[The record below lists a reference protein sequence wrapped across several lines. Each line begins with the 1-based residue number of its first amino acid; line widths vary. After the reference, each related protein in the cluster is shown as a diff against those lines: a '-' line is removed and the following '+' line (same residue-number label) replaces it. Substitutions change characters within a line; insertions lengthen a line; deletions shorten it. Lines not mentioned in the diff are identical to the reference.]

1 MKKSFRMILMLVA
14 MLMPATM
21 WAQGNF
27 QYLCDFDDPAD
38 TAGWQFVHSST
49 STGWCIDSTVSFNG
63 THSMFVTNPSDTT
76 HPYSYNTSEQSAAYA
91 YREIELPTGLFTLS
105 YQWRCQGE
113 GSYDYLR
120 VFLAPH
126 NATLR
131 AGLLPDGT
139 TSSYNFRTALP
150 PQGWIALDG
159 GTGLNGQASWQQ
171 YTTEFFVQADTFKLV
186 FLWCC
191 DGSAGTQP
199 PAAVDSILI
208 FQPDCSRPLYPTV
221 TNLSSNTFDLSWIDV
236 NGASEWLVELD
247 SANQVQGQGSLQ
259 TVFDTVAY
267 FSGLQPNTPY
277 VVYVASI
284 CSGGDTS
291 AWLRVPVRTPCD
303 LLTTLPISESFE
315 NAAIGSGTSSSF
327 VNCWYR
333 LNNSAQYFGWP
344 YVQSA
349 SNPHTG
355 SRALYWY
362 NSTGTAYG
370 DYQCI
375 VLPGVDTTMLPVNQ
389 LQLTFWATATST
401 SYAPELIIGVMSN
414 PNDINTFVPVRT
426 VIAPST
432 WTAFVTD
439 FSTYTGTGNYVAIRA
454 NRFTS
459 SWYAYVDDITLDRIP
474 SCPTVC
480 NVTVAQTG
488 SAGAY
493 VTWDLL
499 SAGVGT
505 ISEYEVQ
512 IDSVGSTAHT
522 TFTTT
527 ERNYLFSYLEP
538 GTQYIVRVRAV
549 CDNDSAGYWDSTR
562 LTTFALPCAVP
573 DPSSTYSVVF
583 SNGTSSVSG
592 VPVNS
597 SWGNTVCQSIYT
609 AAELNAIGL
618 QAGILNG
625 ITLGYSAAGSY
636 SKEITVYLGT
646 TTRNTFGST
655 ADQLPMNQMTKVLGP
670 VVRPNNSSSVGWVN
684 YTFTTPFTWDG
695 VSNLVVTIFVNQ
707 HGGSHSNSGF
717 YGYSTQSNATRTI
730 YRYRDGTAYTA
741 DNCTSGTGNG
751 TSVYRPS
758 VSFSG
763 YGCLQTATCA
773 RPLVMLT
780 RNEADTVALR
790 WAPGYTETSWT
801 LMYKRPADTNWT
813 VEATN
818 IIATE
823 YVFSTLSPNTEYM
836 LRVYPSCGGDSI
848 YTQLQ
853 FVTPC
858 VAVDTLP
865 FVEDFENFTATSV
878 GGSAI
883 TSCWNRLSS
892 YSGTASPYTSTS
904 YAHGGIRSIYY
915 YTPSTYHSLLV
926 LPPFATSLDSLQ
938 VSFAAYKTSA
948 SYSITVGVMT
958 DPTNYNTFTPVAT
971 VSPSQLNQWEM
982 FEVLLDSCPASADA
996 HYIAIGHPVA
1006 GSYNYMYL
1014 DDIEVNVIPP
1024 CRRPT
1029 NVAFRDITTT
1039 TAVVTWD
1046 GPAPEYEVEYGP
1058 VGFTRGTGSTLI
1070 ATEDTV
1076 LLYGLDHSTR
1086 YEVYVRALCSTGDTS
1101 YWSFVTYFTT
1111 ACSTIDTLP
1120 YKQNFSNWGVGTSA
1134 RPACWTCSGSG
1145 SYPYILNVTNNNVV
1159 TGQAFYMYSGGT
1171 QTVASLPELDSVYVP
1186 ANTVQV
1192 VFKAW
1197 SNATSTT
1204 YSRKLVVGLCADPA
1218 NMNTFTPFDTVEVGF
1233 TPSMFDVAFDS
1244 VAGVGRYVTFVSQP
1258 LGGSYNNVYLDSVA
1272 VELIPACQAPNHL
1285 TSSNTFFTTT
1295 TLAWNARG
1303 TATTWQIEYGP
1314 AGFAHGTGIRE
1325 IVTSNPYTLTNLN
1338 PSTTYNYY
1346 VRSICGT
1353 GDTSDWSRDAGEF
1366 TTQQIPATIPYF
1378 YDFEADTEWYNW
1390 QTNSNTSVNWY
1401 RDTAAG
1407 NGTNG
1412 YNTTG
1417 IHSMYVSADT
1427 GRSCST
1433 NMEAVVNAVAYRDF
1447 DFGTDP
1453 YAGYTLSFRARSG
1466 GTTANAWDGLM
1477 VFFANPNIPVEASN
1491 ANITSPWGD
1500 YTVLSPL
1507 VTIRC
1512 NANWNTYTV
1521 QLDTMTGVHRLV
1533 FFWFNQATGS
1543 QSPFIGAPASI
1554 DDVSITQVG
1563 CPRPTDVRTT
1573 AVSVTMADL
1582 DWNGPANATYRVHCR
1597 AVDGSAVF
1605 IDSVNTNMVHF
1616 SGLSPATRYSVQ
1628 VRRLCSNTDSSLF
1641 SQACIFTTPLC
1652 TGGFTNLIGDSNST
1666 TTSSYLPF
1674 CNSATYRYSYS
1685 QQIVRSNEISGSG
1698 EISAIN
1704 FKYAG
1709 SSAITSKIN
1718 CTIYMGHTSLS
1729 SFANDSSFVAPDS
1742 MQIVYVGRINATQ
1755 GWNRI
1760 ILHEPFP
1767 YNGVDNLV
1775 IAVDDNSN
1783 VTLSTSYTF
1792 YTSASS
1798 STQGICF
1805 YSSTE
1810 NPDPTS
1816 RATLNAFRGTRN
1828 VYGLRNVM
1836 ELEICP
1842 PNLCPSP
1849 ILRKPQV
1856 RTNSVT
1862 LRWRNTSD
1870 RYDFSYRRA
1879 TTTSW
1884 IVDGLTL
1891 TDTVHVLTGLSPM
1904 TDYVYRVRKYCDST
1918 GVSNWAYGRFN
1929 TGDLPC
1935 LPPETITI
1943 VSVTNTK
1950 VKLRWSTDENNIGYK
1965 LHVFNSVFD
1974 REISTYGASGTCN
1987 GLEAGVT
1994 YYAAV
1999 QTTCSGIDEPSEWSD
2014 TISFVTDVCPD
2025 VSNVTVSDVQGN
2037 TAVVDWT
2044 EGGRAEQWEIQYGT
2058 WGFGQGYGI
2067 SVIADSHPFTLTG
2080 LVGSSTYDIYVR
2092 AICGTNFVSE
2102 HWAAGPTFT
2111 TLYSAIGSVVD
2122 DTRVR
2127 LYPNPTSADVELMI
2141 PAATDAVM
2149 VEVVDV
2155 TGRVCQRHTLQAN
2168 TERFV
2173 IPASQLAQGTYFV
2186 RITGGDLNAVKKLI
2200 VR

>member
-1 MKKSFRMILMLVA
+1 MKKSFRMILLMAA

-21 WAQGNF
+21 WAQGF
-27 QYLCDFDDPAD
+27 SYLCNFDDPAD
-38 TAGWQFVHSST
+38 TTGWQFVHSTQNS
-49 STGWCIDSTVSFNG
+49 GWCIDSTVSFNG
-63 THSMFVTNPSDTT
+63 THSLFVTDPSDTT
-76 HPYSYNTSEQSAAYA
+76 HPNTYNTSMMSASYA
-91 YREIELPTGLFTLS
+91 YREIDLPTGEFTIS
-105 YQWRCQGE
+105 FMWRAQGE
-113 GSYDYLR
+113 GSYDYMR
-120 VFLAPH
+120 VFLAPR
-126 NATLR
+126 NASLR
-131 AGLLPDGT
+131 GGLLPDGS
-139 TSSYNFRTALP
+139 TSTINFRTAAP

-159 GTGLNGQASWQQ
+159 GAGLNGQSSWQH
-171 YTTEFFVQADTFKLV
+171 YETEFSAQEDTFLLV

-199 PAAVDSILI
+199 PAAVDSLLI
-208 FQPDCSRPLYPTV
+208 FQPNCSRPLFPTL
-221 TNLSSNTFDLSWIDV
+221 TNLTSTTFDLSWVDA
-236 NGASEWLVELD
+236 NSASEWLVELD

-259 TVFDTVAY
+259 SVFDTMVS
-267 FSGLQPNTPY
+267 FIGLQANTPY

-291 AWLRVPVRTPCD
+291 SWLRVPVRTPCD
-303 LLTTLPISESFE
+303 LLTTLPLTESFE
-315 NAAIGSGTSSSF
+315 NAAIGGSTNANF

-333 LNNSAQYFGWP
+333 LNNATQYYGWP

-355 SRALYWY
+355 NRALYWY

-375 VLPGVDTTMLPVNQ
+375 VLPGVDTMALPINE
-389 LQLTFWATATST
+389 LQLTFWAMATST
-401 SYAPELIIGVMSN
+401 SYSPELIIGVMSN
-414 PNDINTFVPVRT
+414 PNDINTFVPVRR

-454 NRFTS
+454 NRGTS

-480 NVTVAQTG
+480 NVTAAQTG
-488 SAGAY
+488 TAGAY

-499 SAGVGT
+499 SAGVGNIT
-505 ISEYEVQ
+505 QYEVQ
-512 IDSVGSTAHT
+512 IDSVGATAHT
-522 TFTTT
+522 TLTTT
-527 ERNYLFSYLEP
+527 EPNYLFSYLEP
-538 GTQYIVRVRAV
+538 ATQYIVRVRAV
-549 CDNDSAGYWDSTR
+549 CDNDSVGYWDSTR
-562 LTTFALPCAVP
+562 FSTFPLPCVVP
-573 DPSSTYSVVF
+573 DASSSYTVAF
-583 SNGTSSVSG
+583 SNGTSTVTG
-592 VPVNS
+592 VPVCS
-597 SWGNTVCQSIYT
+597 SYGNTICQSIYT
-609 AAELNAIGL
+609 AAELNAAGL
-618 QAGILNG
+618 HGGVISG

-636 SKEITVYLGT
+636 SKDITIFLGT
-646 TTRNTFGST
+646 TTRSTFGNVG
-655 ADQLPMNQMTKVLGP
+655 DQLPMSQMTKVCGP
-670 VVRPNNSSSVGWVN
+670 VLRPNNSTSQGWVN
-684 YTFTTPFTWDG
+684 YPFTTTFMWDG

-707 HGGSHSNSGF
+707 HSGSQSSSGF
-717 YGYSTQSNATRTI
+717 YGYATSAGATRTI
-730 YRYRDGTAYTA
+730 YRYRDATAYTV
-741 DNCTSGTGNG
+741 DNCTSGSSNS
-751 TSVYRPS
+751 TSTYRPS
-758 VSFSG
+758 ISFSG
-763 YGCLQTATCA
+763 YGCQQSASCA

-780 RNEADTVALR
+780 RNEADTVVLR
-790 WAPGYTETSWT
+790 WAPGYTENSWT
-801 LMYKRPADTNWT
+801 VMYKRLADTNWT
-813 VEATN
+813 LEASSIT
-818 IIATE
+818 ASE
-823 YVFSTLSPNTEYM
+823 YVFSTLSPNTEY
-836 LRVYPSCGGDSI
+836 LVRVYPSCGGDSI

-858 VAVDTLP
+858 VPVDTLP
-865 FVEDFENFTATSV
+865 FIEDFENFTASSTQ
-878 GGSAI
+878 GTAI

-892 YSGTASPYTSTS
+892 YSYTASPYMTTG
-904 YAHGGIRSIYY
+904 YAHSGTRSAYF
-915 YTPSTYHSLLV
+915 YTPSSYHSLLV

-938 VSFAAYKTSA
+938 ISFAAYKTSA
-948 SYSITVGVMT
+948 SYNFTVGVMT
-958 DPTNYNTFTPVAT
+958 DPTDYTTFTPVAT

-982 FEVLLDSCPASADA
+982 FEVLLDSCPASANA
-996 HYIAIGHPVA
+996 HYIAIGHTA
-1006 GSYNYMYL
+1006 SGSYNYMYI
-1014 DDIEVNVIPP
+1014 DDIEVNLIPP

-1029 NVAFRDITTT
+1029 NITFRDITTT
-1039 TAVVTWD
+1039 TAMMEWD
-1046 GPAPEYEVEYGP
+1046 GMAGDYEIEFGPA
-1058 VGFTRGTGSTLI
+1058 GFTRGTGTMLTANADS
-1070 ATEDTV
+1070 V

-1086 YEVYVRALCSTGDTS
+1086 YEVYVRALCSSGDTS
-1101 YWSFVTYFTT
+1101 YWSFVSYFTT

-1134 RPACWTCSGSG
+1134 RPACWTCSTGT
-1145 SYPYILNVTNNNVV
+1145 YPYIMNLTSNNVV
-1159 TGQAFYMYSGGT
+1159 TGQIFYMYSSGT
-1171 QTVASLPELDSVYVP
+1171 PAVASLPELDSVYVP
-1186 ANTVQV
+1186 ANTVQT

-1197 SNATSTT
+1197 SNATTT
-1204 YSRKLVVGLCADPA
+1204 SYSRGLIIGLCSTPGD
-1218 NMNTFTPFDTVEVGF
+1218 MNTFTPFDTVEVGL

-1244 VAGVGRYVTFVSQP
+1244 VSGVGRYITFVSMP
-1258 LGGSYNNVYLDSVA
+1258 VFGRSYNTVYLDSVA

-1285 TSSNTFFTTT
+1285 TSSNTLFTST

-1314 AGFAHGTGIRE
+1314 AGFAHGTGSLE
-1325 IVTSNPYTLTNLN
+1325 IVSANPCTLTNLR
-1338 PSTTYNYY
+1338 PSTTYEYY

-1353 GDTSDWSRDAGEF
+1353 GDTSEWSREAGEF

-1378 YDFEADTEWYNW
+1378 YDFEADTEWLNW
-1390 QTNSNTSVNWY
+1390 QTNSNTTVNWF

-1407 NGTNG
+1407 DGTAG

-1417 IHSMYVSADT
+1417 IHSMYVSADSGAT
-1427 GRSCST
+1427 CST
-1433 NMEAVVNAVAYRDF
+1433 DMEAVVNAVAYRDF
-1447 DFGTDP
+1447 DFGSDP
-1453 YAGYTLSFRARSG
+1453 HAGYTLSFRARSG
-1466 GTTANAWDGLM
+1466 GTSANAWDGLM
-1477 VFFANPNIPVEASN
+1477 VLFVNPNTPVVASN
-1491 ANITSPWGD
+1491 GNITSPWGD

-1507 VTIRC
+1507 VTLRC

-1521 QLDTMTGVHRLV
+1521 QLDTMTGVRRLA

-1543 QSPFIGAPASI
+1543 QEPFIGAPASV
-1554 DDVSITQVG
+1554 DDVSIVQVG

-1573 AVSVTMADL
+1573 SLSVTMADL
-1582 DWNGPANATYRVHCR
+1582 DWNGPANASYRVHCR
-1597 AVDGSAVF
+1597 ATDGTAVF
-1605 IDSVNTNMVHF
+1605 IDSVNTNEVHLT
-1616 SGLSPATRYSVQ
+1616 GLSPATQYAVQ
-1628 VRRLCSNTDSSLF
+1628 VRRLCSSTDSSLF
-1641 SQACIFTTPLC
+1641 SQACTFTTPLC
-1652 TGGFTNLIGDSNST
+1652 TGGFSNVIGDSSST

-1674 CNSATYRYSYS
+1674 CNSASYRYSYS
-1685 QQIVRSNEISGSG
+1685 QQIVRANEISGAG

-1704 FKYAG
+1704 FKYAY

-1718 CTIYMGHTSLS
+1718 CTIYMGHTSMS
-1729 SFANDSSFVAPDS
+1729 SFASDSNFVAPDS
-1742 MQIVYVGRINATQ
+1742 LRIVYVGRINATR

-1760 ILHEPFP
+1760 ILQEPFA

-1792 YTSASS
+1792 YTSSS
-1798 STQGICF
+1798 SITQSICF

-1816 RATLNAFRGTRN
+1816 RATLSAFRGTRN
-1828 VYGLRNVM
+1828 VYALRNVM

-1849 ILRKPQV
+1849 ILRTPQV
-1856 RTNSVT
+1856 RSNSVT

-1884 IVDGLTL
+1884 IVDCLTL
-1891 TDTVHVLTGLSPM
+1891 TDTVRVLTGLSPM

-1918 GVSNWAYGRFN
+1918 GVSNWVYGRFN
-1929 TGDLPC
+1929 TSDLPC
-1935 LPPETITI
+1935 LPPESITV
-1943 VSVTNTK
+1943 VSVTNNR
-1950 VKLRWSTDENNIGYK
+1950 VKLRWTTDENNIGYN

-1974 REISTYGASGTCN
+1974 RVISRYSNSGTCTD
-1987 GLEAGVT
+1987 LEAGRT

-1999 QTTCSGIDEPSEWSD
+1999 QTMCSGIDEPSEWSD

-2025 VSNVTVSDVQGN
+2025 VSNVTVTDIQGN
-2037 TAVVDWT
+2037 SAVVDWT
-2044 EGGRAEQWEIQYGT
+2044 EGGRADQWEIQYGP
-2058 WGFGQGYGI
+2058 WGFGQGYGV

-2080 LVGSSTYDIYVR
+2080 LVGSTEYDIYVR

-2102 HWAAGPTFT
+2102 HWTPGPTFT
-2111 TLYSAIGSVVD
+2111 TLYSGIGSVAD
-2122 DTRVR
+2122 DARVR
-2127 LYPNPTSADVELMI
+2127 LYPNPTSADVELSM
-2141 PAATDAVM
+2141 PAATDAVV